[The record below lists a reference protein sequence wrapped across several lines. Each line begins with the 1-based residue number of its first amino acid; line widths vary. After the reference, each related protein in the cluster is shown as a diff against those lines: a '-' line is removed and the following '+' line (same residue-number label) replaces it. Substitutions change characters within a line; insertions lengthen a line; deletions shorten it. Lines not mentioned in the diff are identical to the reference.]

1 MATCLA
7 CLVGLWGHFMICV
20 CTLAAQAKLK
30 QNGCSSHEGWSGSDR
45 VEIEV
50 PHQTINSTTYKSNYT
65 TRLTTTM
72 GNLGTSHTVGCTWSS
87 AEVRASQTKLHSTS
101 NCFKI
106 IVAQCLM
113 IVWSTTRTTQQQNNT
128 FNNLQQLT
136 RAAHNSIHQR
146 GSTKRMRTGRY

>member
-7 CLVGLWGHFMICV
+7 CLVVLWGHFIICV

-65 TRLTTTM
+65 TRLTTTNGQPWPVAHSGM
-72 GNLGTSHTVGCTWSS
+72 YLKLSRGEGIPSQVAFHKQLFQDHHGPVPGDCVS
-87 AEVRASQTKLHSTS
+87 A
-101 NCFKI
+101 
-106 IVAQCLM
+106 
-113 IVWSTTRTTQQQNNT
+113 TRTTQQQTTHSTTCSNSQEQHT
-128 FNNLQQLT
+128 TAYT
-136 RAAHNSIHQR
+136 RGAPPR
-146 GSTKRMRTGRY
+146 G